1 MRWQPGSLP
10 QVPPGKPQ
18 GQELESLQDQLSRS
32 VSGLSARVSGLG
44 FSTFANSLITGTDHS
59 SAPLCPQG
67 NHLMDQE
74 GRIVGTSSSAPLRVR
89 GCGGRMVAECD
100 FRSLSC
106 QLAWE
111 PHKRMW
117 KLKDAW
123 TLYKLFMNSNSWNT
137 FYFIFGSWVEKMWR
151 QMFLDFTNRV
161 GMSICLSIYLHI
173 DGS

>member
-1 MRWQPGSLP
+1 MLPARLLCPWDSPSRNTGLGSHFLLQGIFPTQGLNPHLLSLMRWQPRSLP

-74 GRIVGTSSSAPLRVR
+74 GRIMGTSSSPPLRVR
-89 GCGGRMVAECD
+89 GCRGRMVAERD

-106 QLAWE
+106 QLA
-111 PHKRMW
+111 
-117 KLKDAW
+117 
-123 TLYKLFMNSNSWNT
+123 
-137 FYFIFGSWVEKMWR
+137 
-151 QMFLDFTNRV
+151 
-161 GMSICLSIYLHI
+161 
-173 DGS
+173 